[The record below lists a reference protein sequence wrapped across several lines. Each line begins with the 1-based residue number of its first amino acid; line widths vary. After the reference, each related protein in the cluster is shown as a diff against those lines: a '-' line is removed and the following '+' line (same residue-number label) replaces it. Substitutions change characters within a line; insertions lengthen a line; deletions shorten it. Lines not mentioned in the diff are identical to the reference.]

1 MSAVKED
8 LIKKFNHEVAHWVMS
23 CMNKY
28 YQYPANRDSCVRKIR
43 DKDEYSTLAR
53 NFSKEFRRN
62 EKESYLAV
70 NGTFDG
76 LEMNLDMKDRIKMN
90 IDMEFENKPLLPLE

>member
-1 MSAVKED
+1 
-8 LIKKFNHEVAHWVMS
+8 MS

-28 YQYPANRDSCVRKIR
+28 YQYPGNRDTCVRKIC
-43 DKDEYSTLAR
+43 DKNEYATLAR
-53 NFSKEFRRN
+53 NFSKNFRRN

-76 LEMNLDMKDRIKMN
+76 LEMNLDMKDRMKMN

>member
-1 MSAVKED
+1 
-8 LIKKFNHEVAHWVMS
+8 MS

-28 YQYPANRDSCVRKIR
+28 YQYPANTASCIRKIS
-43 DKDEYSTLAR
+43 DKNEYATLAR
-53 NFSKEFRRN
+53 NFSKQFRRN

>member
-1 MSAVKED
+1 MVEED
-8 LIKKFNHEVAHWVMS
+8 LIKKFNHDIAHWVMS

-28 YQYPANRDSCVRKIR
+28 YQYQGNRDSCIRKIV
-43 DKDEYSTLAR
+43 DKDEYAILAKS
-53 NFSKEFRRN
+53 FSKNFRRI

-90 IDMEFENKPLLPLE
+90 IDMEFEKKPLLPLE